1 MIILGCYLDGK
12 NYALNICIDSQNYR
26 IHLTTHSKPNPQVAP
41 NFCMVLRKNLIGL
54 RIKNIITSNLERV
67 VTIEFEGFDDVDDII
82 SKKLIIELM
91 GKHCNIVLL
100 DDSGIIIDSLRHIV
114 SSDLSTRSIIP
125 HSKYIYPMN
134 NKDNFLDICN
144 SKDFEDKLHS
154 LNHSTLNIENLPACI
169 SNGFNGISKTFII
182 SAINNLKL
190 KDISSLSL
198 NKLYDYITQIIYNTD
213 NLNLGFEKLKI
224 PNKKTEDYSLI
235 MKENDSNFSL
245 SFFIDDFYYEKEAL
259 QEFKAYKENSL
270 KLVLNTKQKYKKR
283 LINMDKKLEECKNMD
298 IYRLYGE
305 LITANLY
312 RIKDFNIDEIK
323 LENYYDNNNFITIT
337 LDKKYPPS
345 INAKMFFKKYSKL
358 KNALQIVSEQKAET
372 LDELNYID
380 SIIYELDNCKT
391 LDDIS
396 TVLEEISENETFRD
410 INKKLAKKSNNK
422 SKKGNKNKNNST
434 KFNFNP
440 IKYDVLEEISENE
453 TFRDINKKLAKK
465 SNNKSKK
472 GNKNKNN
479 STKFNFNP
487 IKYDIGN
494 YTLLVGRNN
503 VENDYL
509 TLKYA
514 KKTDIWFHTKD
525 IHGSH
530 CVLVLNGNNI
540 PSNDILIRCAEIAA
554 YHSKGKNSSNVPV
567 DYCEVKFVKKPNKA
581 KPGMVIYTHNK
592 TLNVEPK
599 ISN

>member
-1 MIILGCYLDGK
+1 MAFDGIVTKAIASELQQLSGARIDKIFEPNKNTIILGCYLNGK

-114 SSDLSTRSIIP
+114 SSNLSTRSIIP
-125 HSKYIYPMN
+125 HNKYIYPMN
-134 NKDNFLDICN
+134 NKYNFLDICN

-154 LNHSTLNIENLPACI
+154 LSHSTLNTENLPTCI
-169 SNGFNGISKTFII
+169 SNVFNGISKTFII

-190 KDISSLSL
+190 NDVSSLSL

-224 PNKKTEDYSLI
+224 PSKKSEDYSLI

-245 SFFIDDFYYEKEAL
+245 NFFIDDFYYEKETF

-283 LINMDKKLEECKNMD
+283 LLNIDKKLEECKNMN

-312 RIKDFNIDEIK
+312 RINDFNTDKIK

-396 TVLEEISENETFRD
+396 T
-410 INKKLAKKSNNK
+410 
-422 SKKGNKNKNNST
+422 
-434 KFNFNP
+434 
-440 IKYDVLEEISENE
+440 VLEEISENE

-567 DYCEVKFVKKPNKA
+567 DYCQVKFVKKPNKS

-592 TLNVEPK
+592 TLNVDPK
-599 ISN
+599 ISNC

>member
-1 MIILGCYLDGK
+1 MAFDGIVTKAIASELQQLSGARIDKVFEPNKNNIVLGCYLDGK

-91 GKHCNIVLL
+91 GKHCNIILL
-100 DDSGIIIDSLRHIV
+100 DDNGIIVDSLRHIV

-125 HSKYIYPMN
+125 HSKYTYPSN
-134 NKDNFLDICN
+134 NKYNFLDICN
-144 SKDFEDKLHS
+144 IKDFEDKLYS
-154 LNHSTLNIENLPACI
+154 LNSFTLNIENLPTCI
-169 SNGFNGISKTFII
+169 SNTFNGISKTFIV
-182 SAINNLKL
+182 SAINNLGITK
-190 KDISSLSL
+190 ISNSTLS
-198 NKLYDYITQIIYNTD
+198 KLYDYITQIIYNTD
-213 NLNLGFEKLKI
+213 NLNLGFEKMKL
-224 PNKKTEDYSLI
+224 PNKKTEDYTLI
-235 MKENDSNFSL
+235 MKDYESNFSL
-245 SFFIDDFYYEKEAL
+245 NFFIDDFYYEKETS
-259 QEFKAYKENSL
+259 QEFKIHKENSL
-270 KLVLNTKQKYKKR
+270 KLILNTKQKYNKR
-283 LINMDKKLEECKNMD
+283 LININQKLEDCKNMD
-298 IYRLYGE
+298 TYRLYGE

-312 RIKDFNIDEIK
+312 RIKDFNTDEIK
-323 LENYYDNNNFITIT
+323 LENYYDNNHLITIK
-337 LDKKYPPS
+337 LDKRYPPS

-358 KNALQIVSEQKAET
+358 KNALKIVSEQKAET
-372 LDELNYID
+372 IDELNYID

-396 TVLEEISENETFRD
+396 TILEEISENKTFED
-410 INKKLAKKSNNK
+410 INKKLIKNSNSK
-422 SKKGNKNKNNST
+422 SKKGKQNKNNNQ
-434 KFNFNP
+434 KLNFNP
-440 IKYDVLEEISENE
+440 IKYNID
-453 TFRDINKKLAKK
+453 
-465 SNNKSKK
+465 
-472 GNKNKNN
+472 
-479 STKFNFNP
+479 
-487 IKYDIGN
+487 N

-530 CVLVLNGNNI
+530 CILVLNGNNA
-540 PSNDILIRCAEIAA
+540 PSNDILVRCAEIAA

-567 DYCEVKFVKKPNKA
+567 DFCEVKFVKKPSKS

-592 TLNVEPK
+592 TLKVEPK
-599 ISN
+599 ISNY

>member
-1 MIILGCYLDGK
+1 MAFDGIVTKAIASELQQLSGARIDKIFEPNKNTIILGCYLDGK

-67 VTIEFEGFDDVDDII
+67 ITIEFEGFDDVDDII

-134 NKDNFLDICN
+134 NKYNFLDICN

-154 LNHSTLNIENLPACI
+154 LGHSTLNIENLPTCI
-169 SNGFNGISKTFII
+169 SNVFNGISKTFII

-190 KDISSLSL
+190 KDISSLSF

-245 SFFIDDFYYEKEAL
+245 SFFIDDFYYEKETL
-259 QEFKAYKENSL
+259 QGFKAYKENSL

-283 LINMDKKLEECKNMD
+283 LLNMDKKLEECKNMD

-312 RIKDFNIDEIK
+312 RIKDFNTDEIK
-323 LENYYDNNNFITIT
+323 LENYYDNNNLITIK
-337 LDKKYPPS
+337 LDKKYVPS

-410 INKKLAKKSNNK
+410 INKKLAKKSNSK

-440 IKYDVLEEISENE
+440 IKYNID
-453 TFRDINKKLAKK
+453 
-465 SNNKSKK
+465 
-472 GNKNKNN
+472 
-479 STKFNFNP
+479 
-487 IKYDIGN
+487 N

-530 CVLVLNGNNI
+530 CILVLNGNNI

-567 DYCEVKFVKKPNKA
+567 DYCQVKFVKKTNKS